1 MFIKKN
7 TLYNH
12 VKNTEV
18 KRLKKHLENLP
29 VYHFSHEIDEE
40 KTDDRTL

>member
-1 MFIKKN
+1 MCIKKI

-12 VKNTEV
+12 VINTEA

-29 VYHFSHEIDEE
+29 FCHFSHEIDEE